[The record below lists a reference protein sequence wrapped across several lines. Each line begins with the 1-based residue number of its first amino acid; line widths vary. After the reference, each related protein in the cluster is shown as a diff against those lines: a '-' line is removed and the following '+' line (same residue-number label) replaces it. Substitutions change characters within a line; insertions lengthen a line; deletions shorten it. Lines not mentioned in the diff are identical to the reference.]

1 MKRSTCATATII
13 QLTLVSALLAQTTP
27 TPSVATI
34 DAKRVTAH
42 VKVLAA
48 DDFEGRAPGTAGE
61 KKTVDYIIDHF
72 AAAGVKP
79 GGDRHPRVS
88 RQSIEFN
95 KLRSKIDFPSA
106 ITPSSLLSRDI
117 THF

>member
-42 VKVLAA
+42 GKVLAA

-79 GGDRHPRVS
+79 GAIGIPGFPDKALNLISLGPKLISRPRLP
-88 RQSIEFN
+88 RP
-95 KLRSKIDFPSA
+95 RSYHEI
-106 ITPSSLLSRDI
+106 
-117 THF
+117 